1 MKKMLALMILAAMP
15 LFLTA
20 EAKSNNSSCCD
31 PCCPPP
37 PVVKCDKVDPQFG
50 YFYLT
55 EEQLVENCFDT
66 VSWANAGSVNTDGIF
81 IDSSN
86 PDRIVLVKKG
96 IYLATFTVTGN
107 VVFISDATAAATV
120 ATTTGICCDK
130 FQFALY
136 LNEGDSPIPGSTY
149 AGSTLSFP
157 TSGTTQTPGRGECS
171 TEVVGQV
178 IFRVN
183 DRNSFIQLVNQSEN
197 NVELDN
203 EAGTNCVQKFGNNVS
218 ASIAIQRLSGLNID

>member
-15 LFLTA
+15 LFLTV
-20 EAKSNNSSCCD
+20 EAKDSNSSCVD
-31 PCCPPP
+31 PCCPQP

-55 EEQLVENCFDT
+55 EEQEVEACFDT
-66 VSWANAGSVNTDGIF
+66 VSWANAGSVNTNGIF

-86 PDRIVLVKKG
+86 PDRIILVKKG
-96 IYLATFTVTGN
+96 IYLATFTVTGTAI
-107 VVFISDATAAATV
+107 FISDANAAENV
-120 ATTTGICCDK
+120 ASVSGICCEK

-136 LNEGDSPIPGSTY
+136 LNEGEFPIPGSTY

-157 TSGTTQTPGRGECS
+157 TQVTQTPGRGECS
-171 TEVVGQV
+171 TEIVGQV

-183 DRNSFIQLVNQSEN
+183 DKNSFLQLVNQSEN
-197 NVELDN
+197 NVDLNN
-203 EAGTNCVQKFGNNVS
+203 EAGTNWVQKFGNNVS